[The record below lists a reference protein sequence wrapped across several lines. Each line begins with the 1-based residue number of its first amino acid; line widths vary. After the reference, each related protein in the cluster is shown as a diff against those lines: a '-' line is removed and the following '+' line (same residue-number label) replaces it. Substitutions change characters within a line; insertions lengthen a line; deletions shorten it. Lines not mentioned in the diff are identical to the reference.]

1 MAAEPMTLSEGQE
14 IQSMEAIFASQKSAF
29 DEDPMPGIEVRRKD
43 LDVLRQA
50 ILTFKGRLA
59 DAVTKDFS
67 GRSRHETYAELLA
80 AVQGIRY
87 ARRHLRRWM
96 RPSRR
101 RAGLLLATTSCRVYY
116 QPKGVVGV
124 IVPFN
129 YPLALSLG
137 PMTCALAAGNRVML
151 RISEATP
158 NTGRVVREMLAS
170 AFDPNRVAVVLGEIE
185 TSKAFSR
192 LPFDHLL
199 FTGSTEVGRRVMRA
213 AADNLTPVTL
223 ELGGK
228 SPTLIGEDVS
238 IAMAAER
245 ICFGKSFNAGQT
257 CVAPDYVLCPDH
269 RVDDFIRAFRNAFE
283 RMYPELH
290 RNEDYT
296 SIINDTNYKRLQ
308 GYLHEARARGT
319 EIVEINPGG
328 QEGPASGSRKMPVY
342 LVRNPAPD
350 LAMMREEIFGPILP
364 IIGYRTLDEA
374 IRYIKQRPR
383 PLAIN
388 LFETDALRCR
398 RVLEGTH
405 SGGVCI
411 NDAITH
417 FIAEDLPFGGV
428 GDSGMGH
435 YHAREGFLTFSHHK
449 AVLSRP
455 RLNTGKVLYAPHGG
469 RLQNLVY
476 RLFLR

>member
-1 MAAEPMTLSEGQE
+1 MAAEPTALSEDRE
-14 IQSMEAIFASQKSAF
+14 IRSMMAMFASQKAAF
-29 DEDPMPGIEVRRKD
+29 AEDPMPGIEIRRRD
-43 LDVLRQA
+43 LDKLRQA
-50 ILTFKGRLA
+50 IVAFKARLA
-59 DAVTKDFS
+59 DALTKDFS

-96 RPSRR
+96 RPSKR
-101 RAGLLLATTSCRVYY
+101 RAGLLLATTSCRVHY

-124 IVPFN
+124 MVPFN

-151 RISEATP
+151 RMSEATP
-158 NTGRVVREMLAS
+158 NTGRVVREMLTS
-170 AFDPNRVAVVLGEIE
+170 VFDPDRVGVVLGEVE
-185 TSKAFSR
+185 VSKAFSR

-199 FTGSTEVGRRVMRA
+199 FTGSTEVGKHVMRA

-257 CVAPDYVLCPDH
+257 CVAPDYVLCPEH
-269 RVDDFIRAFRNAFE
+269 RVEDFIRAFRNAFE
-283 RMYPELH
+283 RMYPDLQ

-296 SIINDTNYKRLQ
+296 SIINDASYQRLQ
-308 GYLHEARARGT
+308 GYLDEARARGA
-319 EIVEINPGG
+319 EIVEVNPGG
-328 QEGPASGSRKMPVY
+328 QEGPSPGTRKMPVY
-342 LVRNPAPD
+342 LIRNAGPD
-350 LAMMREEIFGPILP
+350 LAVMREEIFGPILP
-364 IIGYRTLDEA
+364 IVGYKTLDEA
-374 IRYIKQRPR
+374 IRYIQQRPR

-388 LFETDALRCR
+388 LFETDALRRR
-398 RVLEGTH
+398 RVLQGTH
-405 SGGVCI
+405 SGGVCV

-469 RLQNLVY
+469 WLQNLVY

>member
-1 MAAEPMTLSEGQE
+1 MAAEPMTLSENHE
-14 IQSMEAIFASQKSAF
+14 IQAMKAMLASQKAAF
-29 DEDPMPGIEVRRKD
+29 DEDPMPGLEARRRD
-43 LDVLRQA
+43 LDLLRRA
-50 ILTFKGRLA
+50 IVAFRSRLA
-59 DAVTKDFS
+59 DAVTRDFN

-87 ARRHLRRWM
+87 ARRHLRRWI

-101 RAGLLLATTSCRVYY
+101 QAGLLLATTSCRVYY
-116 QPKGVVGV
+116 QPKGAVGV
-124 IVPFN
+124 MVPFN

-137 PMTCALAAGNRVML
+137 PLTCALAAGNRVML
-151 RISEATP
+151 RMPEATP
-158 NTGRVVREMLAS
+158 HTGRVVREMIAS
-170 AFDPNRVAVVLGEIE
+170 VFEQDHVGVVLGEME

-199 FTGSTEVGRRVMRA
+199 FTGSTAVGKQVMKA

-257 CVAPDYVLCPDH
+257 CVAPDYVLCPEH
-269 RVDDFIRAFRNAFE
+269 RLDDFISAFRNAFG
-283 RMYPELH
+283 RMYPNLH
-290 RNEDYT
+290 RNDDYT
-296 SIINDTNYKRLQ
+296 SIINDASYQRLQ
-308 GYLHEARARGT
+308 GYLDDARSRGA
-319 EIVEINPGG
+319 EVVEINPGG
-328 QEGPASGSRKMPVY
+328 QVDAAPGSRKMPVFII
-342 LVRNPAPD
+342 RNATPE
-350 LAMMREEIFGPILP
+350 LAAMQEEIFGPILP
-364 IIGYRTLDEA
+364 VVGYRTLDEA
-374 IRYIKQRPR
+374 IRFINERPR

-388 LFETDALRCR
+388 LFESDPLRRR

-411 NDAITH
+411 NDAISH

-469 RLQNLVY
+469 WLQNLVF

>member
-1 MAAEPMTLSEGQE
+1 MAAEPTALPEDRE
-14 IQSMEAIFASQKSAF
+14 IRRMKAMLASQQSAF
-29 DEDPMPGIEVRRKD
+29 AAEPMPGIEIRRRD
-43 LDVLRQA
+43 LDKLKEA
-50 ILTFKGRLA
+50 IVAFKDRLA
-59 DAVTKDFS
+59 DAVARDFC

-96 RPSRR
+96 RPSKR
-101 RAGLLLATTSCRVYY
+101 RAGLLLATTSCRVHY

-124 IVPFN
+124 MVPFN

-137 PMTCALAAGNRVML
+137 PMACALAAGNRVML
-151 RISEATP
+151 RMSEATP
-158 NTGRVVREMLAS
+158 NTGRVVQEMLAS
-170 AFDPNRVAVVLGEIE
+170 VFDPDRVGVVLGEIE
-185 TSKAFSR
+185 TSKAFAG

-199 FTGSTEVGRRVMRA
+199 FTGSTEVGRHVMRA

-245 ICFGKSFNAGQT
+245 ICFGKSLNAGQT
-257 CVAPDYVLCPDH
+257 CVAPDYVLCPEP
-269 RVDDFIRAFRNAFE
+269 RIDDFILAFRSAFE
-283 RMYPELH
+283 RMYPDLH

-296 SIINDTNYKRLQ
+296 SIINDASYRRLQ
-308 GYLHEARARGT
+308 GYLDEARARGA
-319 EIVEINPGG
+319 EIVEVNPGG
-328 QEGPASGSRKMPVY
+328 REGPFPGSRKMPVY
-342 LVRNPAPD
+342 LVTDVPPD

-364 IIGYRTLDEA
+364 IVGYKTLDEA
-374 IRYIKQRPR
+374 IRYINERPR

-388 LFETDALRCR
+388 LFETDELRCR
-398 RVLEGTH
+398 QVLDGTH

-435 YHAREGFLTFSHHK
+435 YHAREGFLSFSHHK

-455 RLNTGKVLYAPHGG
+455 RLNTAKVLYAPHGG
-469 RLQNLVY
+469 WLQDLVY

>member
-1 MAAEPMTLSEGQE
+1 MAADPVALSEDRE
-14 IQSMEAIFASQKSAF
+14 IQAMEAMLASQKSAF
-29 DEDPMPGIEVRRKD
+29 AEDPMPASTARRRD
-43 LDVLRQA
+43 LDLLKQA
-50 ILTFKGRLA
+50 IVAFKSRLA
-59 DAVTKDFS
+59 DALTKDFS

-101 RAGLLLATTSCRVYY
+101 RAGMLLATTSCRVYY

-124 IVPFN
+124 MVPFN

-137 PMTCALAAGNRVML
+137 PMTCAIAAGNRVML
-151 RISEATP
+151 RMPEATP

-170 AFDPNRVAVVLGEIE
+170 VFEKNRVGVVLGEME

-199 FTGSTEVGRRVMRA
+199 FTGSTAVGKQIMKA

-228 SPTLIGEDVS
+228 SPTLVGEDVS

-257 CVAPDYVLCPDH
+257 CVAPDYVLCPEH
-269 RVDDFIRAFRNAFE
+269 RLDDFIRAFRNAFE
-283 RMYPELH
+283 RMYPDLH

-296 SIINDTNYKRLQ
+296 SIISDASYQRLQ
-308 GYLHEARARGT
+308 SYLDDARARGA
-319 EIVEINPGG
+319 EVVEINPGG
-328 QEGPASGSRKMPVY
+328 QVAAAPGSRKMPVY
-342 LVRNPAPD
+342 IIRNATSD
-350 LAMMREEIFGPILP
+350 LAAMQEEIFGPILP
-364 IIGYRTLDEA
+364 VVGYRTLDEA
-374 IRYIKQRPR
+374 IQFINERPR

-388 LFETDALRCR
+388 LFESDPLRR
-398 RVLEGTH
+398 TRVLEGTH
-405 SGGVCI
+405 SGGVCV
-411 NDAITH
+411 NDAVSH

-455 RLNTGKVLYAPHGG
+455 RINTGKVLYAPHGG
-469 RLQNLVY
+469 WIQNLLF

>member
-1 MAAEPMTLSEGQE
+1 MAAEPTVVPEDREIRLMTA
-14 IQSMEAIFASQKSAF
+14 MFASQKAGF
-29 DEDPMPGIEVRRKD
+29 AQHPMPGLDARRKD
-43 LDVLRQA
+43 LDKLRQA
-50 ILTFKGRLA
+50 IVSFKERLA
-59 DAVTKDFS
+59 DALTEDFC
-67 GRSRHETYAELLA
+67 GRSRHETHAELLA

-101 RAGLLLATTSCRVYY
+101 RAGLLLATTSCRVHY

-124 IVPFN
+124 MVPFN

-151 RISEATP
+151 RMSEATP
-158 NTGRVVREMLAS
+158 NAGRVVREMMAS
-170 AFDPNRVAVVLGEIE
+170 VFDEDRVGVVLGQVG
-185 TSKAFSR
+185 TSRAFSR

-199 FTGSTEVGRRVMRA
+199 FTGSTEVGRHVMRA

-238 IAMAAER
+238 ITMAAER
-245 ICFGKSFNAGQT
+245 ICFGKALNAGQT
-257 CVAPDYVLCPDH
+257 CVAPDYVLCPES
-269 RVDDFIRAFRNAFE
+269 RVDDFIRAFRGAFE
-283 RMYPELH
+283 RMYPDLH
-290 RNEDYT
+290 RNDDYT
-296 SIINDTNYKRLQ
+296 SIISDDSFQRLR
-308 GYLHEARARGT
+308 GYLDEARARGA
-319 EIVEINPGG
+319 EIVEVNPGG
-328 QEGPASGSRKMPVY
+328 LEGPSPGSRKMPVY
-342 LVRNPAPD
+342 LVRNADPD

-364 IIGYRTLDEA
+364 VVGYQTLDEA
-374 IRYIKQRPR
+374 IRYINERPK

-388 LFETDALRCR
+388 LFETDSSRCR
-398 RVLEGTH
+398 RVLDGTH

-455 RLNTGKVLYAPHGG
+455 RLNTAKVLYAPHGG
-469 RLQNLVY
+469 WLQDLLY